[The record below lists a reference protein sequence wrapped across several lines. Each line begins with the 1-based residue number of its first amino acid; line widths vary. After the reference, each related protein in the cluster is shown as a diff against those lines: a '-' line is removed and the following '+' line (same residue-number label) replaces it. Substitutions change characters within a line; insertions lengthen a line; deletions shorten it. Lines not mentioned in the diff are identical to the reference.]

1 MSVAPKIPPL
11 IDLLRDQPHRFDLF
25 RAIQLLERQL
35 SAANEDAGDGPPV
48 RFTANPS
55 LSFPAHEI
63 QRLSLPA
70 TVDGDGEGELLPPG
84 GMDRRAEMT
93 VNLMTMTGPLSALP
107 QVYTETLIRSLKDR
121 SPGFP
126 AFLDLFNDR
135 IGALFFQAWR
145 RYRLPALY
153 EQHGLAGGDAAS
165 TALLSIAGFGTAH
178 LRGRLSLQDE
188 VMVYFAGL
196 FSQQPRS
203 AISLERM
210 LADACGI
217 PVKVQQFSGRWIAIP
232 QSEQTCLQGGFSR
245 LGGYNRLGVDTVA
258 GARMWDVQG
267 RFRLILGPLTRRQF
281 LDHLPGRPGLRR
293 IVELARLYAGAGLDF
308 DVQLILRR
316 NEVPACVLQGGEDAG
331 VRLGYDG
338 WLSAFPMVSDPD
350 DAIIDVSNMD
360 YYH

>member
-35 SAANEDAGDGPPV
+35 SAANEDAADGPPV

-63 QRLSLPA
+63 QHLSLPA
-70 TVDGDGEGELLPPG
+70 PVDGDGEGVP
-84 GMDRRAEMT
+84 RAEMT

-107 QVYTETLIRSLKDR
+107 QVYTETVIRSLKDR
-121 SPGFP
+121 SPGFA

-153 EQHGLAGGDAAS
+153 ERHGLAGGDAAS
-165 TALLSIAGFGTAH
+165 TALLSIAGFGTPH
-178 LRGRLSLQDE
+178 VRGRLSLRDE

-196 FSQQPRS
+196 FSQQPRA

-245 LGGYNRLGVDTVA
+245 LGSYNRLGVDTVA

-281 LDHLPGRPGLRR
+281 RDHLPGSPGLRR

-316 NEVPACVLQGGEDAG
+316 NEVPDCVLQGGQGAG

-338 WLSAFPMVSDPD
+338 WLSAFPMVRDPD